1 MNMVEIRNLNKTIGS
16 QVILNN
22 ISLSIPKGETFVLIG
37 TSGSGKSTLAGCV
50 NGLNDFQEGEIV
62 VNGKQVNKKTA
73 NTLYQDVGMVFQHFG
88 LYENLTAIENILLA
102 PRLHGLDREQ
112 TKKEA
117 QLLLEKFQL
126 VEHKDKK
133 PKQLSGGQKQR
144 VAICRAL
151 ISQPEIMI
159 FDEPTSALDIEM
171 KAEINDAILDIAQ
184 SGKTVILVTHELDFA
199 RNVAD
204 SIVFI
209 NKGEILEITE
219 SEEFFTN
226 PKTNRAKEFLDKAV
240 YKKTK
245 N

>member
-1 MNMVEIRNLNKTIGS
+1 
-16 QVILNN
+16 
-22 ISLSIPKGETFVLIG
+22 
-37 TSGSGKSTLAGCV
+37 
-50 NGLNDFQEGEIV
+50 
-62 VNGKQVNKKTA
+62 
-73 NTLYQDVGMVFQHFG
+73 
-88 LYENLTAIENILLA
+88 
-102 PRLHGLDREQ
+102 
-112 TKKEA
+112 
-117 QLLLEKFQL
+117 
-126 VEHKDKK
+126 
-133 PKQLSGGQKQR
+133 
-144 VAICRAL
+144 L
-151 ISQPEIMI
+151 ISAFISI
-159 FDEPTSALDIEM
+159 S
-171 KAEINDAILDIAQ
+171 KAEVGSSKIIDAILDIAQ

>member
-1 MNMVEIRNLNKTIGS
+1 MVEIRNLNKTIGS

-73 NTLYQDVGMVFQHFG
+73 NTLYQDVGMAFQHFG

>member
-1 MNMVEIRNLNKTIGS
+1 MNMIEIKNVSKTVDS
-16 QVILNN
+16 NQILKNV
-22 ISLSIPKGETFVLIG
+22 SLSIPKGAKFVFIG
-37 TSGSGKSTLAGCV
+37 PSGSGKSTLAGTI
-50 NGLNDFQEGEIV
+50 NGLNDFQEGSIQ
-62 VNGKQVNKKTA
+62 VNGKEVNKKTA
-73 NTLYQDVGMVFQHFG
+73 SSLYKDVGMVFQHFG

-102 PRLHGLDREQ
+102 PRLHGFNQEQ

-117 QLLLEKFQL
+117 LALLEKFQL

-171 KAEINDAILDIAQ
+171 KAEINDAIIEIAK

-199 RNVAD
+199 KNVAD
-204 SIVFI
+204 YIVFI
-209 NKGEILEITE
+209 NKGEILEITK
-219 SEEFFTN
+219 SEEFFKN
-226 PKTNRAKEFLDKAV
+226 PKTQRAREFLDKAI
-240 YKKTK
+240 YHS
-245 N
+245 NRN

>member
-1 MNMVEIRNLNKTIGS
+1 MNMIEI
-16 QVILNN
+16 NN
-22 ISLSIPKGETFVLIG
+22 ISKTVDNNQILKNVSLSIPKGAKFVFIG
-37 TSGSGKSTLAGCV
+37 PSGSGKSTLAGTI
-50 NGLNDFQEGEIV
+50 NGLNDFQDGSIT
-62 VNGKQVNKKTA
+62 VNGKEVTKKTA
-73 NTLYQDVGMVFQHFG
+73 NTLYKDVGMVFQHFG
-88 LYENLTAIENILLA
+88 LYENLTALENILLA
-102 PRLHGLDREQ
+102 PRLHGFNQER
-112 TKKEA
+112 TKIEA
-117 QLLLEKFQL
+117 QTLLEKFQL
-126 VEHKDKK
+126 VEHAHKK

-171 KAEINDAILDIAQ
+171 KAEINDAILEIAE

-204 SIVFI
+204 YIVFI
-209 NKGEILEITE
+209 NKGEILEITK

-226 PKTNRAKEFLDKAV
+226 PQSQRAREFLDKAV
-240 YKKTK
+240 YKERK

>member
-1 MNMVEIRNLNKTIGS
+1 
-16 QVILNN
+16 
-22 ISLSIPKGETFVLIG
+22 
-37 TSGSGKSTLAGCV
+37 
-50 NGLNDFQEGEIV
+50 
-62 VNGKQVNKKTA
+62 
-73 NTLYQDVGMVFQHFG
+73 
-88 LYENLTAIENILLA
+88 
-102 PRLHGLDREQ
+102 
-112 TKKEA
+112 
-117 QLLLEKFQL
+117 
-126 VEHKDKK
+126 
-133 PKQLSGGQKQR
+133 
-144 VAICRAL
+144 
-151 ISQPEIMI
+151 MI

-171 KAEINDAILDIAQ
+171 KAEINDAILDITQ